1 MKTFLLVLHL
11 SVSTRRHQQHNNKFN
26 MTAQSK
32 MASAA
37 STSYSLTTLYIPRV
51 HRNQMHESYVK
62 RVFECQQIAVVL
74 RVDFVE
80 FEHPDA
86 NFCFA
91 VVHIHFWIPG
101 IISKHFRERIQS
113 QREARIVYSDPSYW
127 VVLPYTQKQNVQK
140 KTIRAEAS
148 LETAAYSTPP
158 TPISS
163 YTFAPPPAPAPA
175 PAPTKRNQ
183 NCICGCGGYEL
194 DCSSQILYNTF
205 TDSIWKTTTATT
217 PPAESNW
224 NNMGWNNMEENFRFY
239 DHDTSSAQFAY

>member
-1 MKTFLLVLHL
+1 M
-11 SVSTRRHQQHNNKFN
+11 
-26 MTAQSK
+26 AGQSK
-32 MASAA
+32 LASAS
-37 STSYSLTTLYIPRV
+37 STPYSLTTLYIPRV
-51 HRNQMHESYVK
+51 HRNQMHEAYVK
-62 RVFECQQIAVVL
+62 RVLECQQIAIVL

-101 IISKHFRERIQS
+101 VISKHFRERIQS

-148 LETAAYSTPP
+148 LETAYSTPP

-163 YTFAPPPAPAPA
+163 YTFAPAPFAPA
-175 PAPTKRNQ
+175 PAPTKKYRD
-183 NCICGCGGYEL
+183 CICGCGGWEL

-205 TDSIWKTTTATT
+205 TDSTWKPTTT
-217 PPAESNW
+217 PADSSSSS
-224 NNMGWNNMEENFRFY
+224 WNNMEENFRFY
-239 DHDTSSAQFAY
+239 DHDTSSAQSAY

>member
-1 MKTFLLVLHL
+1 MYYIYQFHTSDKT
-11 SVSTRRHQQHNNKFN
+11 SFN
-26 MTAQSK
+26 MTGQSK
-32 MASAA
+32 LASSSA
-37 STSYSLTTLYIPRV
+37 SPYSLTTLYIPRV
-51 HRNQMHESYVK
+51 HRNQMHDAYVK

-101 IISKHFRERIQS
+101 VISKHFRERIQS

-127 VVLPYTQKQNVQK
+127 VVLPYMQKQNIQK
-140 KTIRAEAS
+140 KPIRAEAS
-148 LETAAYSTPP
+148 LETTYSTPP

-163 YTFAPPPAPAPA
+163 YTFAPPPFA

-194 DCSSQILYNTF
+194 DCSSQILYNAF
-205 TDSIWKTTTATT
+205 TDSIWKTTTTT
-217 PPAESNW
+217 PDATSSSS
-224 NNMGWNNMEENFRFY
+224 WNNMEENFRFY
-239 DHDTSSAQFAY
+239 DYDTSNAQSAY

>member
-1 MKTFLLVLHL
+1 MFYIYQFN
-11 SVSTRRHQQHNNKFN
+11 QQETTTHTSS
-26 MTAQSK
+26 MAGQSK
-32 MASAA
+32 LASA
-37 STSYSLTTLYIPRV
+37 SSSPYSLTTLYIPRV
-51 HRNQMHESYVK
+51 HRNQMHEAYVK
-62 RVFECQQIAVVL
+62 RVLECQQIAIVS

-101 IISKHFRERIQS
+101 VISKHFRERIQS

-127 VVLPYTQKQNVQK
+127 VVLPYAQKQNVQK

-148 LETAAYSTPP
+148 LETYSTPP
-158 TPISS
+158 SPISS
-163 YTFAPPPAPAPA
+163 YTFAPAPFA

-183 NCICGCGGYEL
+183 NCICGCGGWEL

-205 TDSIWKTTTATT
+205 TDSIWKPTTT
-217 PPAESNW
+217 PADSSSSS
-224 NNMGWNNMEENFRFY
+224 WNNMEENFRFQ

>member
-1 MKTFLLVLHL
+1 
-11 SVSTRRHQQHNNKFN
+11 
-26 MTAQSK
+26 MTGQSK
-32 MASAA
+32 LA
-37 STSYSLTTLYIPRV
+37 STPYSLTTLYIPRV
-51 HRNQMHESYVK
+51 HRNQMHEGYVK
-62 RVFECQQIAVVL
+62 RVIECQQIAVVSH
-74 RVDFVE
+74 VDFVE

-91 VVHIHFWIPG
+91 IVHILFWIPG
-101 IISKHFRERIQS
+101 VISKHFRERIQS

-148 LETAAYSTPP
+148 LETYSTPT

-175 PAPTKRNQ
+175 PAPTKKYRD
-183 NCICGCGGYEL
+183 CICGCGGWEA

-205 TDSIWKTTTATT
+205 TDSIWKTTTTT
-217 PPAESNW
+217 PPTAEST
-224 NNMGWNNMEENFRFY
+224 WNNMEENFRFY

>member
-1 MKTFLLVLHL
+1 MFYIY
-11 SVSTRRHQQHNNKFN
+11 QFQPDDINNKFN

-32 MASAA
+32 LASAA
-37 STSYSLTTLYIPRV
+37 SAPYSLTTLYIPRV
-51 HRNQMHESYVK
+51 HRNQMHESYVM

-74 RVDFVE
+74 HVDFVE

-148 LETAAYSTPP
+148 LETYSTPT

-163 YTFAPPPAPAPA
+163 YTFAPPPFA
-175 PAPTKRNQ
+175 PAPTKKYRD
-183 NCICGCGGYEL
+183 CICGCGGWEA

-205 TDSIWKTTTATT
+205 TDSIWKTTTTT
-217 PPAESNW
+217 PPPAEST
-224 NNMGWNNMEENFRFY
+224 WNNMEENFRFY

>member
-11 SVSTRRHQQHNNKFN
+11 S
-26 MTAQSK
+26 AQSSASNTTRQVS
-32 MASAA
+32 MAVQSKLA
-37 STSYSLTTLYIPRV
+37 SNPYSLTSIYIPRI
-51 HRNQMHESYVK
+51 HRNQMREAYVK
-62 RVFECQQIAVVL
+62 RVFECQHIAIVS

-80 FEHPDA
+80 YEHPDA

-91 VVHIHFWIPG
+91 VVHILFWIPG
-101 IISKHFRERIQS
+101 VISKHFRERIQS
-113 QREARIVYSDPSYW
+113 QRETRIVFSDPSYW

-148 LETAAYSTPP
+148 LETYNTPP

-163 YTFAPPPAPAPA
+163 YTFAPAPFAPA
-175 PAPTKRNQ
+175 PAPTKKYLD
-183 NCICGCGGYEL
+183 CICGCGGWEL

-205 TDSIWKTTTATT
+205 TDSIWKTTTT
-217 PPAESNW
+217 PPDSSSSS
-224 NNMGWNNMEENFRFY
+224 WNNMEENFRFQ

>member
-1 MKTFLLVLHL
+1 
-11 SVSTRRHQQHNNKFN
+11 

-32 MASAA
+32 LASA
-37 STSYSLTTLYIPRV
+37 STPYSLTTLYIPRV

-148 LETAAYSTPP
+148 LETAYSTPP

-163 YTFAPPPAPAPA
+163 YTFAPPPPFA
-175 PAPTKRNQ
+175 PAPTKKYRD
-183 NCICGCGGYEL
+183 CICGCGGWEA

-205 TDSIWKTTTATT
+205 TDSIWKTTTTT
-217 PPAESNW
+217 PPPAEST
-224 NNMGWNNMEENFRFY
+224 WNNMEENFRFY

>member
-1 MKTFLLVLHL
+1 M
-11 SVSTRRHQQHNNKFN
+11 
-26 MTAQSK
+26 AGQSK
-32 MASAA
+32 LASA
-37 STSYSLTTLYIPRV
+37 STPYSLTTLYIPRV
-51 HRNQMHESYVK
+51 HRNQMHEAYVK
-62 RVFECQQIAVVL
+62 RVLECQQIAIVS

-101 IISKHFRERIQS
+101 VISKHFRERIQS

-127 VVLPYTQKQNVQK
+127 VVLPYAQKQNVQK

-148 LETAAYSTPP
+148 LETYSTPP
-158 TPISS
+158 SPISS
-163 YTFAPPPAPAPA
+163 YTFAPAPFA

-183 NCICGCGGYEL
+183 NCICGCGGWEL

-205 TDSIWKTTTATT
+205 TDSIWKPTTT
-217 PPAESNW
+217 PADSSSSS
-224 NNMGWNNMEENFRFY
+224 WNNMEENFRFQ
-239 DHDTSSAQFAY
+239 DHDTSSIAQFAY

>member
-1 MKTFLLVLHL
+1 M
-11 SVSTRRHQQHNNKFN
+11 
-26 MTAQSK
+26 AGQSK
-32 MASAA
+32 LASA
-37 STSYSLTTLYIPRV
+37 SNPYSLTTLYIPRV
-51 HRNQMHESYVK
+51 HRNQMHEAYVK
-62 RVFECQQIAVVL
+62 RVLECQQIAVVL
-74 RVDFVE
+74 HVDFVE

-101 IISKHFRERIQS
+101 VISKHFRERIQS

-148 LETAAYSTPP
+148 LETAYSTPP

-163 YTFAPPPAPAPA
+163 YTFAPAPFA
-175 PAPTKRNQ
+175 PAPTKKYRD
-183 NCICGCGGYEL
+183 CICGCGGWEL

-205 TDSIWKTTTATT
+205 TDSTWKPTTT
-217 PPAESNW
+217 PADSSSSS
-224 NNMGWNNMEENFRFY
+224 WNNMEENFRFY
-239 DHDTSSAQFAY
+239 DHDTSSAQSAY